1 MPLIA
6 PVEIVLGA
14 SLAAGVAEP
23 WPTWL
28 ALGLLAAFT
37 VALLRV
43 LRRPIAERPA
53 CACFG
58 RWSAKPVG
66 AGSLLRNAVLAG
78 LAVVAL
84 L

>member
-1 MPLIA
+1 MPLVA
-6 PVEIVLGA
+6 PTEIVLGA
-14 SLAAGVAEP
+14 TLAAGALRP
-23 WPTWL
+23 WPAWL
-28 ALGLLAAFT
+28 ALGLLAAFS

-43 LRRPIAERPA
+43 LRRPIAERPS

-66 AGSLLRNAVLAG
+66 AGSLVRNVVLAG
-78 LAVVAL
+78 LAVLAL